1 MKKQYYINILEA
13 VVLRSLDKT
22 QECSLQVK
30 TINSPAA
37 SFQVF
42 CLHFRLF
49 VFKNGQVSFLSSE
62 NLSFFCAQGQQQKI
76 KRKVRDIFKVN
87 NKDTTS
93 ISIVGLNR
101 YFFVGYA
108 VSVKVSQPALVY
120 SKPTRNAVRCKN
132 CDDLLHFRN
141 FSLFGGLCITQ
152 SNIYDQI
159 FIQKIVRR

>member
-13 VVLRSLDKT
+13 VVLRSQIKHRSVPYKLKQST
-22 QECSLQVK
+22 PSQLFFK
-30 TINSPAA
+30 NFAYI
-37 SFQVF
+37 
-42 CLHFRLF
+42 FRLF

-62 NLSFFCAQGQQQKI
+62 NLSFFCAQGQQQKT
-76 KRKVRDIFKVN
+76 KRMVRDIFKVN

-108 VSVKVSQPALVY
+108 VSAKVSQPALVY

-132 CDDLLHFRN
+132 CDDLLHVSFTLEISV
-141 FSLFGGLCITQ
+141 FSEVYI
-152 SNIYDQI
+152 
-159 FIQKIVRR
+159 

>member
-13 VVLRSLDKT
+13 VVLRSQIKHRSVPYKLKQST
-22 QECSLQVK
+22 PPQLLFK
-30 TINSPAA
+30 
-37 SFQVF
+37 SFAYI
-42 CLHFRLF
+42 FRLF

-76 KRKVRDIFKVN
+76 RRKVRDIFKVN

-108 VSVKVSQPALVY
+108 VSAKVSQAALVY
-120 SKPTRNAVRCKN
+120 SKPTRNAVRCNN
-132 CDDLLHFRN
+132 CDDLLHVSFTLEISV
-141 FSLFGGLCITQ
+141 FWEV
-152 SNIYDQI
+152 Y
-159 FIQKIVRR
+159 V